1 MIQLTAYISWA
12 TLTLLEGCQRR
23 KAGGNGTLIVEE
35 FIRTSG
41 SALRG
46 NYSDAR
52 ADFTVNQES
61 SAYTVEEHALWR
73 RLYERQI
80 ELVGGYAFDEY
91 LGHLKDLDMSK
102 SIPDFSSITTR
113 LQSATGWEIVAVP
126 GLIPDL
132 AFFNLLAARRFPT
145 TVWLRKPEEFDYIV
159 EPDIFH
165 DCFGH
170 VPLLFSQHY
179 ADYLQA
185 YGIGA
190 LKAAQIGP
198 EALVMIG
205 RLFWFTVEF
214 GLIRTPRGTRVFG
227 AGILSSSGEIV
238 HSIDSPK
245 PHRLAFDLER
255 IMRTDYHIDRFQDP
269 YFVIDSF
276 ERLVTDTAHDFT
288 PVYDRLREMPTIA
301 KAP

>member
-1 MIQLTAYISWA
+1 MSLD
-12 TLTLLEGCQRR
+12 
-23 KAGGNGTLIVEE
+23 E
-35 FIRTSG
+35 FITTSG
-41 SALRG
+41 SGLRG
-46 NYSDAR
+46 DYAHAR
-52 ADFTVNQES
+52 EDFTVDQDPTG
-61 SAYTVEEHALWR
+61 YTKEQHSLWR
-73 RLYERQI
+73 RLYARQF
-80 ELVGGYAFDEY
+80 ELVRGYAFDEY
-91 LGHLKDLDMSK
+91 LGYLGNLDMSQ
-102 SIPDFSSITTR
+102 SIPDFADISTR
-113 LQSATGWEIVAVP
+113 LRSSTGWEIVAVP

-132 AFFNLLAARRFPT
+132 AFFNLLADRRFPT

-190 LKAAQIGP
+190 LKAAKLGP

-214 GLIRTPRGTRVFG
+214 GLIRTPSGIRVFG

-238 HSIDSPK
+238 HSIDSPE
-245 PHRLAFDLER
+245 PRRLPFDLER
-255 IMRTDYHIDRFQDP
+255 IMRTDYHIDRYQDP
-269 YFVIDSF
+269 YFVIESF
-276 ERLVTDTAHDFT
+276 EKLVADTAHDFT
-288 PVYDRLREMPTIA
+288 PVYARLREMPTFA

>member
-1 MIQLTAYISWA
+1 MS
-12 TLTLLEGCQRR
+12 
-23 KAGGNGTLIVEE
+23 VDE

-41 SALRG
+41 STLRG
-46 NYSDAR
+46 DYAAAR
-52 ADFTVNQES
+52 ADFTVDQDMS
-61 SAYTVEEHALWR
+61 VYTDADHELWQ
-73 RLYERQI
+73 RLYARQF
-80 ELVGGYAFDEY
+80 ELVRGYAFEEY
-91 LGHLKDLDMSK
+91 LGHLGDLDMSR
-102 SIPDFSSITTR
+102 SIPDFTTVSNR
-113 LQSATGWEIVAVP
+113 LQGATGWKIVAVP

-132 AFFNLLAARRFPT
+132 AFFNLLASRRFPT

-179 ADYLQA
+179 ANYLQA

-190 LKAAQIGP
+190 LKAARLGP

-214 GLIRTPRGTRVFG
+214 GLIRTPSGMRVFG

-238 HSIDSPK
+238 HSIDSPD
-245 PHRLAFDLER
+245 PQRLPFDLER

-269 YFVIDSF
+269 YFVIESF
-276 ERLVTDTAHDFT
+276 ERLVADTAHDFT
-288 PVYDRLREMPTIA
+288 PVYARLREMPTFA

>member
-1 MIQLTAYISWA
+1 LS
-12 TLTLLEGCQRR
+12 LD
-23 KAGGNGTLIVEE
+23 E
-35 FIRTSG
+35 FITTSG

-46 NYSDAR
+46 DYAGAR
-52 ADFTVNQES
+52 ADFTVDQDPT
-61 SAYTVEEHALWR
+61 AYSIEDHKLWR
-73 RLYERQI
+73 RLYARQF
-80 ELVGGYAFDEY
+80 ELVRGYAFDEY
-91 LGHLKDLDMSK
+91 LGHLEDLDMSQ
-102 SIPDFSSITTR
+102 SIPDFADISTR
-113 LQSATGWEIVAVP
+113 LRSSTGWEIVAVP

-132 AFFNLLAARRFPT
+132 AFFNLLANCRFPT

-190 LKAAQIGP
+190 LKAAKLGP

-214 GLIRTPRGTRVFG
+214 GLIRASSGTRVFG
-227 AGILSSSGEIV
+227 AGIMSSSGEIV
-238 HSIDSPK
+238 YSIDSPV
-245 PHRLAFDLER
+245 PRRLPFNLEQ
-255 IMRTDYHIDRFQDP
+255 IMRTDYHIDRYQDP

-276 ERLVTDTAHDFT
+276 ERLVADTAHDFT
-288 PVYDRLREMPTIA
+288 PVYERLRKMPTIA
-301 KAP
+301 KAT

>member
-1 MIQLTAYISWA
+1 MS
-12 TLTLLEGCQRR
+12 
-23 KAGGNGTLIVEE
+23 VDE
-35 FIRTSG
+35 FIQSAGSG
-41 SALRG
+41 LRG
-46 NYSDAR
+46 DYAHAR
-52 ADFTVNQES
+52 ADFTVDQDPTGYSIED
-61 SAYTVEEHALWR
+61 HALWR
-73 RLYERQI
+73 RLYARQF
-80 ELVGGYAFDEY
+80 ELVRGYAFGEY
-91 LGHLKDLDMSK
+91 LGHLGNLDMSQ
-102 SIPDFSSITTR
+102 SIPNFADISTQLRTS
-113 LQSATGWEIVAVP
+113 TGWEIVAVP

-132 AFFNLLAARRFPT
+132 AFFNLLANRRFPT

-190 LKAAQIGP
+190 LKAASLGP

-214 GLIRTPRGTRVFG
+214 GLIRAPSGIRVFG

-238 HSIDSPK
+238 HSIDSPD
-245 PHRLAFDLER
+245 PRRLPFDLEL
-255 IMRTDYHIDRFQDP
+255 IMRTDYHIDRYQDP
-269 YFVIDSF
+269 YFVIESF
-276 ERLVTDTAHDFT
+276 EKLVADTAHDFT
-288 PVYDRLREMPTIA
+288 PVYERLRKMPTIA
-301 KAP
+301 KAK

>member
-1 MIQLTAYISWA
+1 MT
-12 TLTLLEGCQRR
+12 
-23 KAGGNGTLIVEE
+23 VDE
-35 FIRTSG
+35 FIQFTG

-46 NYSDAR
+46 DYGHAR
-52 ADFTVNQES
+52 ADFTVDQDPTS
-61 SAYTVEEHALWR
+61 YSVEEHALWR
-73 RLYERQI
+73 RLYARQF
-80 ELVGGYAFDEY
+80 ELVRGYAFDEY
-91 LGHLKDLDMSK
+91 LGHLGSLDMSQ
-102 SIPDFSSITTR
+102 SIPNFADISTR
-113 LQSATGWEIVAVP
+113 LQTSTGWEIVAVP

-132 AFFNLLAARRFPT
+132 AFFNLLANRRFPT

-190 LKAAQIGP
+190 LKAASLGP

-214 GLIRTPRGTRVFG
+214 GLIRASSGIRVFG

-238 HSIDSPK
+238 HSIDSPV
-245 PHRLAFDLER
+245 PRRLPFDLEL
-255 IMRTDYHIDRFQDP
+255 IMRTDYHIDRYQDP
-269 YFVIDSF
+269 YFVIESF
-276 ERLVTDTAHDFT
+276 ERLVADTAHDFT
-288 PVYDRLREMPTIA
+288 PVYERLREMPTIA
-301 KAP
+301 KAK

>member
-1 MIQLTAYISWA
+1 MDYSHIGQEFSET
-12 TLTLLEGCQRR
+12 QR
-23 KAGGNGTLIVEE
+23 GGNGTLSVDE
-35 FIRTSG
+35 FIRTAG

-46 NYSDAR
+46 DYSRAR
-52 ADFTVNQES
+52 ADFIVDQDPTS
-61 SAYTVEEHALWR
+61 YTVEDHALWQ
-73 RLYERQI
+73 RLYARQI
-80 ELVGGYAFDEY
+80 ELVRGYACEDY
-91 LGHLKDLDMSK
+91 LGHLGDLDMSN
-102 SIPDFSSITTR
+102 SIPDFAGISNR
-113 LQSATGWEIVAVP
+113 LRNATGWEIVAVP

-132 AFFNLLAARRFPT
+132 AFFNLLATRRFPT

-190 LKAAQIGP
+190 LKAAQLGP
-198 EALVMIG
+198 EALIMIG

-214 GLIRTPRGTRVFG
+214 GLIRIPGGMRVFG

-238 HSIDSPK
+238 HSIDSLEPS
-245 PHRLAFDLER
+245 RLDFDLER
-255 IMRTDYHIDRFQDP
+255 IMRTEYHLDRFQDP

-276 ERLVTDTAHDFT
+276 ERLVADTAHDFT
-288 PVYDRLREMPTIA
+288 PVYERLREMPTIA

>member
-1 MIQLTAYISWA
+1 LS
-12 TLTLLEGCQRR
+12 
-23 KAGGNGTLIVEE
+23 VDE
-35 FIRTSG
+35 FIHTSG

-46 NYSDAR
+46 DYAHAR
-52 ADFTVNQES
+52 ADFTIDQDPT
-61 SAYTVEEHALWR
+61 AYSVEEHALWR
-73 RLYERQI
+73 RLYARQF
-80 ELVGGYAFDEY
+80 ELVRGYAFDEY
-91 LGHLKDLDMSK
+91 LGHLDDLDMSQL
-102 SIPDFSSITTR
+102 IPDFADISTR
-113 LQSATGWEIVAVP
+113 LRSSTGWEIVAVP

-132 AFFNLLAARRFPT
+132 AFFNLLANCRFPT

-170 VPLLFSQHY
+170 LPLLFSQHY

-190 LKAAQIGP
+190 LKAAKLGS

-214 GLIRTPRGTRVFG
+214 GLIRASSGTRVFG

-238 HSIDSPK
+238 YSIDSTVPR
-245 PHRLAFDLER
+245 RLPFNLEQ
-255 IMRTDYHIDRFQDP
+255 IMRTDYHIDRYQDP

-276 ERLVTDTAHDFT
+276 ERLVADTAHDFT
-288 PVYDRLREMPTIA
+288 PVYERLRKMPTIA
-301 KAP
+301 KAT

>member
-1 MIQLTAYISWA
+1 MSAD
-12 TLTLLEGCQRR
+12 
-23 KAGGNGTLIVEE
+23 E
-35 FIRTSG
+35 FKTTSG

-46 NYSDAR
+46 DYSHAR
-52 ADFTVNQES
+52 EDFTVDQDPTSYSDEQHS
-61 SAYTVEEHALWR
+61 LWR
-73 RLYERQI
+73 RLYARQI
-80 ELVGGYAFDEY
+80 ELVSGYAFDEY
-91 LGHLKDLDMSK
+91 LGHLTSLDMSQL
-102 SIPDFSSITTR
+102 IPNFADISTR
-113 LQSATGWEIVAVP
+113 LRSTTGWEIVAVP

-132 AFFNLLAARRFPT
+132 AFFNLLANRRFPT
-145 TVWLRKPEEFDYIV
+145 TVWLRKPEEFEYIV

-179 ADYLQA
+179 AEYLRA

-190 LKAAQIGP
+190 LKAAKLGP

-214 GLIRTPRGTRVFG
+214 GLIRASNGVRVFG

-238 HSIDSPK
+238 HSIDSPT
-245 PHRLAFDLER
+245 PRRLPFDLER
-255 IMRTDYHIDRFQDP
+255 IMRTDYHIDRYQDP
-269 YFVIDSF
+269 YFVIESF
-276 ERLVTDTAHDFT
+276 EKLVSDTAHDFT
-288 PVYDRLREMPTIA
+288 PVYERLRDLPTLA

>member
-1 MIQLTAYISWA
+1 MEEDPNVS
-12 TLTLLEGCQRR
+12 
-23 KAGGNGTLIVEE
+23 VDE
-35 FIRTSG
+35 FIHTAG

-46 NYSDAR
+46 DYAHAR
-52 ADFTVNQES
+52 TDFTVDQDPTS
-61 SAYTVEEHALWR
+61 YSVEEHELWR
-73 RLYERQI
+73 RLYSRQF
-80 ELVGGYAFDEY
+80 ELVRGYAYEEY
-91 LGHLKDLDMSK
+91 LGHLGNLEMSQ
-102 SIPDFSSITTR
+102 SIPNFADVSTR
-113 LQSATGWEIVAVP
+113 LRNATGWEIVAVP

-132 AFFNLLAARRFPT
+132 AFFNLLANRRFPT

-190 LKAAQIGP
+190 LKAAKVGP

-214 GLIRTPRGTRVFG
+214 GLIRAQSGIRVFG

-238 HSIDSPK
+238 HSIDSPT
-245 PHRLAFDLER
+245 PRRLPFDLEQ
-255 IMRTDYHIDRFQDP
+255 IMRTDYHIDRYQDP

-276 ERLVTDTAHDFT
+276 ERLVADTAHDFT
-288 PVYDRLREMPTIA
+288 PMYERLRTMPTIA
-301 KAP
+301 KAK